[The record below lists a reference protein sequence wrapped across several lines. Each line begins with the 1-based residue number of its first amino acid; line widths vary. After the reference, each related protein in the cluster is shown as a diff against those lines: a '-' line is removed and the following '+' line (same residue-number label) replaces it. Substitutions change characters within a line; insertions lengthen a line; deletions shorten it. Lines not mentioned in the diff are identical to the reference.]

1 MVAVQDC
8 MIESKISAEIVS
20 TFKKLMRSFKIL
32 PFDSQSGRGLVRHT
46 LIRTAAATGQ
56 VMLVIVTSSP
66 IFPAKRNFVRAM
78 TEAHPEITTIVQNI
92 CTNPMPL
99 TLGERNIV
107 MYGDGYIED
116 IICGCR
122 FRISPESFYQVNPV
136 QTEKLYGI
144 AVKAADI
151 KAGTRCIDAYCGT
164 GTIGM
169 ICAKNGAEVVGV
181 ELNKSACA
189 DAKINARLN
198 GLDNITFVN
207 GDATQFIT
215 ALAEAG
221 ESCDL
226 LILDPPRAGSTEE
239 FIKSAAKLKPYKIV
253 YVSCKIETLER
264 DLKLFVRQGYK
275 AVFIKPVDMFPHTTG
290 IETAV
295 LLEYVKKS

>member
-1 MVAVQDC
+1 
-8 MIESKISAEIVS
+8 
-20 TFKKLMRSFKIL
+20 
-32 PFDSQSGRGLVRHT
+32 
-46 LIRTAAATGQ
+46 
-56 VMLVIVTSSP
+56 
-66 IFPAKRNFVRAM
+66 
-78 TEAHPEITTIVQNI
+78 
-92 CTNPMPL
+92 
-99 TLGERNIV
+99 
-107 MYGDGYIED
+107 
-116 IICGCR
+116 
-122 FRISPESFYQVNPV
+122 
-136 QTEKLYGI
+136 
-144 AVKAADI
+144 VKAADI

-207 GDATQFIT
+207 GDATRFIT
-215 ALAEAG
+215 ALAEEG

-239 FIKSAAKLKPYKIV
+239 FIKSAAKLKPDRIV

-290 IETAV
+290 IETVV
-295 LLEYVKKS
+295 LLEYVKK